1 MTNTNRRRFPILLA
15 TTLAL
20 LAILGALFLPDRAQ
34 AQAIVLVSNIGQ
46 SDDSSAFV
54 NPRFLRAQAFSVP
67 TGGGDYTLTSI
78 DLLFTSEGISASNIS
93 SLTVGVWSADSSGHP
108 ETSQWT
114 LTNPAEVTL
123 DTEAS
128 FGAPAGA
135 TLEAGKT
142 YLVVVDNNNTSLGN
156 FQGPTWV
163 GTASDAQDATST
175 TDWTIG
181 DVGLWKLRADASW
194 SDDSDANA
202 QFLRVNGS
210 AASGEDDPPPLST
223 DATLSG
229 LSLGTGVTLSPAFAS
244 GTDTYTASVAN
255 SVDEVTVTPT
265 TNHASA
271 TVEILDTDD
280 NELNDSDDMED
291 DFQVAL
297 SVGDTVI
304 KVKVTAEDGTSSQT
318 YTVTVTRA
326 ADMTPDDPPDD
337 SGNVSEGDTDLPG
350 DTTTTGKVEV
360 GGSVTGTIADTTDD
374 LTTGDSFKVDL
385 EAGKRYQIDV
395 EGAPT
400 GRGTLPDPWLGN
412 ILDPD
417 GNLVQNSGD
426 NDDGVGL
433 NARLILTPT
442 ADGTH
447 YVNVQSYFVPNNQQG
462 TYTLSVILL
471 GANGASE
478 ADTDFPATTATTGRV
493 DVGASVTGNIGTNTD
508 EDWFRVDLEAGKTYQ
523 FDLEGAHNGR
533 GTLPDPY
540 LFVYDGLGT
549 GQAQNNDVDNSLGNL
564 NSRGVFA
571 PTATGTYYLEASEAN
586 SANTGTYTLSVRDI
600 TPLCTLNTGDI
611 WCGVVT
617 VERIPLLVFGEVS
630 DGYVAAFPA
639 FMTPQFG
646 DLSNKNFTYDGTRYT
661 IDTIAVSPPVLT
673 SYGGVYFSLDRALPR
688 NVREAL
694 VLYIGPT
701 SRNSSPSGVT
711 SLSGFNASVDYEET
725 SHTFYWRPDGQTD
738 VGESDLG
745 PGVDWSSQAAVTV
758 RLRENAP
765 PVFTSAAAFTVNE
778 NETTVGEVTA
788 TDADP
793 GDTYLRYEITG
804 GTDRY
809 ESDGT
814 TERFE
819 IDDTS
824 GELSFKSAPNY
835 EDPQDAGADNTY
847 EVVVEARSGMDL
859 KKNSER
865 GITNRTPQPI
875 TVTVTDA
882 DEQSAKPAKPTLAK
896 VAGSSTSLT
905 ATWTKP
911 DLDGGPDITG
921 YNVAYREYATG
932 TGGEWTALDNNVTA
946 VTAIITG
953 LSADTAYQARVQAE
967 NGELPSDWSDPSD
980 PFSPKSCALN
990 TGDLWCGVVTVAG
1003 VLGNTAHGFVFDDG
1017 DLDGNPE
1024 DKMFLGYPIGGVA
1037 VGTTGNAAGALGV
1050 ILDEAL
1056 SDDHWATLELHVD
1069 GHSKPFA
1076 FSAASTQ
1083 SGDSTYTWADAGLD
1097 WSSASTV
1104 TLRLRRTDPPM
1115 LGVASASAT
1124 EGKGVAF
1131 TVTLSPATGRQVT
1144 ATWTA
1149 SIESGDTASAAD
1161 LGTTKT
1167 GTVEIEAGET
1177 EATFEV
1183 ATAQDAAD
1191 EDDETFTVTLS
1202 NQSPSVVGLADATA
1216 TGTIRDDDDLR
1227 VVTIAG
1233 PAGGAT
1239 LEELDAEFTLSRTGS
1254 TAAAL
1259 TVSVAVTQ
1267 QADRDLLPDG
1277 AAANRTVTFAV
1288 AAATAVLTV
1297 ELEDDD
1303 LRELRGD
1310 LTVEV
1315 QAGTGYTVGNPSRA
1329 VVDVRDGD
1337 QGAPLTPQGL
1347 TAAAGAAAG
1356 EVVLTWT
1363 EPAPHLAYDLHQ
1375 YRYKTD
1381 GAYGSWTNIPDS
1393 GRDDARQ
1400 GANLADYT
1408 VTGLAGG
1415 QEHTFQVRA
1424 QISYGTLSVNVFSA
1438 ASNEAKAT
1446 PPVPAVTLHL
1456 TDSSANAVGNAT
1468 VLENRGTIT
1477 VTATVAPGSVT
1488 PFTVTV
1494 SASPVAPATTDDF
1507 TLSDDRV
1514 LSFAANATESTGMVT
1529 IGVVDDDVPEPS
1541 DVVTVS
1547 GAVSDTAVTAPEDV
1561 TLTIANDDVDVPFDI
1576 TVEAPATVAED
1587 AGTAPVRVTLTT
1599 QENEA
1604 PTIGTDVFFYREG
1617 TAEDGADYT
1626 SPVMGALVT
1635 TLAVSAFS
1643 QNDDRTAWEAQTMF
1657 TIGIVDDGL
1666 DEADET
1672 IEFRIATQNEVAP
1685 DQTITITDD
1694 DAPPSV
1700 SFGAASY
1707 AVDEGGSVEVAVVL
1721 SAPSGRERVEVP
1733 LAHEGEGG
1741 AALPDDYSGVPA
1753 EVTFAAGETERK
1765 FTIEAPADAYA
1776 EAGEGVALSFG
1787 TLPDGATAG
1796 SVREATVSLNDV
1808 AVTVSFE
1815 QAAYTAAEGGSNV
1828 VVALTLTPALSH
1840 LISIPM
1846 TARHGAGATAA
1857 DYGGIADGRAAL
1869 FTAGQ
1874 TRSVFDVTAVDD
1886 ALDEADETVTFGFT
1900 FATSYTGLTKGSVA
1914 EATLTLADDDDPP
1927 GVEDVM
1933 AASAVE
1939 GEPVQFE
1946 VTLTEASGRTV
1957 NLRWQV
1963 RVRVDGVSAAA
1974 ADFDP
1979 FPQDGVL
1986 TFAPG
1991 DTTRTIT
1998 VATAEDTAD
2007 EEDETFEV
2015 RITEVR
2021 ITPDGNV
2028 DLAGSLTVTGTIED
2042 DDPEPGLSV
2051 EDASAVEGEP
2061 VQFEVTLTEASGKR
2075 VTVDW
2080 RASVE
2085 PGDTAGA
2092 GDFTAANGTLIFTAG
2107 QQSKTVEVATARDDI
2122 EEEDE
2127 SFTLTLSNPT
2137 NATLST
2143 DRTATGTIDG
2153 DPLVLSVASG
2163 SAVEGNEV
2171 RFTATLS
2178 VASTQDVTV
2187 DWEVWLDDRSDT
2199 AEPEDFADLTA
2210 EHGTLTIAA
2219 GQTTGTVRVG
2229 TAADTLPF
2237 ETSESF
2243 TLLLSNPVNAT
2254 VADPTV
2260 RGTIVNR
2267 PPPAARTAFTA
2278 LPSSNTEV
2286 VLAWEAATRESVVQ
2300 AGVPSNTYVP
2310 LFIEMSL
2317 NAEITRH
2324 EYRYKT
2330 VGGAY
2335 PATWTAI
2342 ADSASGGANAYGYT
2356 VAGLSNETVYKFQLR
2371 TVGVGGNGRPVTSNA
2386 VTPTP
2391 GICDRTPQ
2399 VRDAIVAEVPGVADC
2414 AHVKLAHLAA
2424 IRRLD
2429 DHGVGT
2435 IEKGI
2440 ESLRVNDFAGLTNLD
2455 TLNLVANELT
2465 KLPTGVF
2472 AGLTN
2477 LVVLYLSD
2485 NRLTE
2490 VHAGEFAGL
2499 TKLTYFGVSDNQL
2512 TEIPGDLFA
2521 GQPYLDAIRIRNNR
2535 LSTLPDGLFAGRA
2548 SPGLLFVDGN
2558 TVDPLPLTVTLEPV
2572 GLDQVR
2578 AKVPAGAPFE
2588 MRLPVTVTD
2597 GALADGLTTLTVAAG
2612 SVESTPVTV
2621 YRTAGTGGA
2630 VTVDLGTPLPSPP
2643 ELHWG
2648 YVLTPAASGLPVTVP
2663 AAQIAPAAPVEENTT
2678 AVRTLRA
2685 SDAGGGTVTWSKTGG
2700 ADAARFALT
2709 AAGVLTF
2716 VSAPDYEAP
2725 ADVASADPRNDAA
2738 NNEYVVFVTPS
2749 DGTELRLVV
2758 RVTNVNEAPTAGTVT
2773 IDDMTP
2779 AVGVTLT
2786 ATVAGLVDPDGLPEP
2801 FTTLSWQWYR
2811 TPTDGSET
2819 VIPGAIGATYTAA
2832 AADLG
2837 ATLTAKATY
2846 TDRGGFD
2853 NTLASDSTAAVLP
2866 NTAPVIT
2873 TTSPVAVA
2881 ENGTAVATLAAT
2893 DADRNPIA
2901 WSKTGGADADRFA
2914 LSAQGVLTFK
2924 AEPDYESPAD
2934 VASIDPA
2941 NDADN
2946 NEYVVFVTASDGTD
2960 DTELQL
2966 VVRVTNANEAPT
2978 GTVTIDDTSP
2988 TIGDVLT
2995 ASAAA
3000 VADQDGL
3007 PDPFTPAWQ
3016 WYRTPMGGSE
3026 TEIDGATAAT
3036 YTVVRADYGATLT
3049 AKATWTDK
3057 GGFTNT
3063 LASAA
3068 TEATPRPFCTENPGD
3083 IWCGVVTVERIP
3095 LLVFGEVSDGY
3106 VAAFPAFMTPQFGD
3120 LSNKNFTYDG
3130 TRYTID
3136 TIAVSPPVLTSYGGV
3151 YFSLDRA
3158 LPRNVREALVLYIG
3172 PTSRN
3177 SSPSGVTSLS
3187 GFNASVDY
3195 EETSHTFY
3203 WRPDGQT
3210 DVGESDL
3217 GPGVD
3222 WSSQAAVTV
3231 RLREN
3236 APPVFT
3242 SAAAFTVNENE
3253 TTVGEVT
3260 ATDADPGDTY
3270 LRYEITGGTDRYESD
3285 GTTERFEIDDTSG
3298 ELSFKSAPN
3307 YEDPQDAGADNT
3319 YEVVVEARSGMDL
3332 KKNSE
3337 RGITNRTPQP
3347 ITVTVTDADEQSAKP
3362 AKPTLAKVTGSS
3374 TSLTA
3379 TWTKPDLDGGPDIT
3393 GYAVQYKVNTATT
3406 WEDFAHTGTA
3416 VTTTITGLTA
3426 DTSYQVQVRA
3436 KNGET
3441 DSDWSDPS
3449 DAVSTNAATPGTT
3462 PTLSIADAAASEGS
3476 NVTFTVTLSEAA
3488 AAAVTAT
3495 WTASIETDDTAVA
3508 ADLGTTKTGTV
3519 TVAAGNMMGTFEVP
3533 VVNDATDEGDETFT
3547 VTLSSPSSNA
3557 KLETDPTA
3565 TGTIEDDDATLPTI
3579 SAVAVTST
3587 PVLETDTYGAGETIE
3602 VSVTFDEAVTA
3613 TSDTDFVLSVAGAS
3627 RAPLVRGSG
3636 TATLVFG
3643 YTVVSSDEDDDGIWI
3658 GDQDRTLVGN
3668 RNGDPQ
3674 NGTITS
3680 VATST
3685 AADLTHAELGQ
3696 QSDHKV
3702 DGSRSIVSV
3711 AVSSTPMLETDTYGA
3726 GETIRFTVT
3735 FNVPV
3740 DVSGDPVLAFALGN
3754 QGDVRDVDAAH
3765 ESGSGTTALV
3775 FAYTVVSTDEDS
3787 NGIFLRDEDDF
3798 DDPDGPVRLDSDD
3811 TIQFTGTSTDVPLY
3825 WQGRGTQSGHK
3836 VEGSRTTGNNAPVFT
3851 SSASLS
3857 VEENTDFATVVA
3869 VDNDADDDIT
3879 GYAIT
3884 GGTDQLFFSEVTSA
3898 GVLSFNDA
3906 PNFEDPKDSGTDNT
3920 YVVTVQATSGTGTR
3934 EMTASQTITVTVTD
3948 ALEKSAKPD
3957 KPTLAKVTGSS
3968 TSLTATWTKPDLN
3981 GGPDITGYAVQ
3992 YKVNTATTW
4001 EDFAHSDTAVTT
4013 TITGLTADTSYQV
4026 QVRAKNGE
4034 TDSDWS
4040 DPSDA
4045 VRTSAVDM
4053 PIPPGLE
4060 VTLHLSA
4067 DEPLENAGWIPVTA
4081 TVSPASPVAFTVT
4094 VSARPV
4100 VPATDADFRLSSN
4113 LVLSFA
4119 ADATE
4124 STGVVR
4130 IGLVDDDDPEPDDVV
4145 RVSGAVSNTAIPD
4158 PDDVTLTIVNDD
4170 PEDFDVAVSAPAAV
4184 DEDAGMATVTVTLTT
4199 RRNSAPVIDVDLYYY
4214 WRLETATRGED
4225 YRPPPGEVFVSHVLF
4240 DTVPTSAFSPNA
4252 AGTAWE
4258 AERTFTIGIVDD
4270 PEAEGNET
4278 IVFRVATSSDSSPNH
4293 TIILRDDDTPVLRNV
4308 TLVSGPGSDG
4318 VWRTGERV
4326 DVEVRYSLPV
4336 VVERPDCW
4344 TLDADGTCRPPGPY
4358 MLVGFRSDAHP
4369 GYGAGP
4375 APLAPYVGGSGTATL
4390 RFAYTVGAAEDGAL
4404 RVLVGT
4410 NGIFLRGATIRPPGG
4425 GDVELSEYTNTR
4437 VLQVDVVRT
4446 GGGAWTA
4453 GDTVRV
4459 KVTFAGPVQY
4469 TPPDSP
4475 QNRDEVFV
4483 DKRRGTPTIRLR
4495 LGEAPNPRL
4504 PRTARYERGSG
4515 TDTLTFEYAVTA
4527 GDGRVS
4533 AVEAVADSLARNGA
4547 TIRNEDGYDAELN
4560 HVDVLWYSWLA
4571 LRVRHATAREGEPL
4585 RFTMELA
4592 RASQAPVTVDYETA
4606 DGTATA
4612 GEDYTAKRGTVT
4624 FTPGRTRRTVEV
4636 PVLRDGKAE
4645 GVETMVLRL
4654 SNARSEGSE
4663 VPVEMKV
4670 SEAQGAIE
4678 NVAPEVN
4685 TPAAGVPT
4693 INGTAQVGETLTAG
4707 TSGIAD
4713 QNGLENAAFSY
4724 QWLADHAKIAGANS
4738 STRTLTDVDQGK
4750 AIRVRV
4756 SFTDDAGHWETLTS
4770 APTEPVLE
4778 EPVFGDGP
4786 PGAPGNL
4793 TVTAGDQELTLSW
4806 EPPADNGTA
4815 PATRYRIEWRM
4826 DGKDYKKGHWGTS
4839 GSTTYTK
4846 TDLANGVKYVFRVKA
4861 ENGSGN
4867 SYGPYGPASEE
4878 VSATPTSGSAVDLGT
4893 PVLSNTETLHHGMV
4907 QLDWEDIEDAG
4918 WYVVQYYHVK
4928 SGEWLDLPAAG
4939 VDIAFHGSGAVVS
4952 NLHGLSWLRV
4962 RAVSCAGESEWSQI
4976 EELYGTKASD
4986 WEGVPVPDVAEG
4998 DQIEPCPVI
5007 LGTPVLSNT
5016 KTLHHGMVRLDWEDI
5031 EDAGWY
5037 VVQYYHVK
5045 SGEWLDLPAAG
5056 VDIAFHGS
5064 SAVVSNLHG
5073 LSWLRV
5079 RAMSCAGE
5087 SEWSQ
5092 IEELYGTNASDWEGV
5107 PVPEV
5112 AEGDEI
5118 EPCSEEVATP
5128 DNSPATGAPAIGGT
5142 AQVGET
5148 LTADTSG
5155 VADADGLTNA
5165 TFSYQW
5171 LADDSDISGA
5181 TNATYTLVAEDEGKA
5196 IKVQVSFTD
5205 DADNEE
5211 TLTSAAT
5218 GAVDARPNSPATG
5231 APTINGTA
5239 QVGEALTADTSGIAD
5254 ADGLSNVQYEYQ
5266 WLADDAEIAGATGS
5280 THTLADTDE
5289 GKAIKVEVSFTDD
5302 AGNDESMT
5310 SSATDA
5316 VAAPTPNTPATGA
5329 PTITGTV
5336 QVGETL
5342 TADTSGVADADG
5354 LTNATFR
5361 YQWLADDSDI
5371 SGATNATYTLAD
5383 TDEGKAIKVRV
5394 SFADD
5399 AGNGETL
5406 TSAATDAVSAAP
5418 TTNTPATGAPAITGT
5433 AQVGETLTADTSGI
5447 ADADGLG
5454 NVQYE
5459 HQWLADDSEIAG
5471 ATGSTYTLADTDESK
5486 AIKVEVSFTD
5496 DAGNDESMTSS
5507 ATDAVAAPPPNS
5519 PATGAPSISGTAQ
5532 VDEMLTADTSGLADA
5547 DGLTN
5552 ATFSYQWLADD
5563 TEIAGAASLTYTL
5576 VAADEGKVIK
5586 VRVTFTDDEGN
5597 DESLTSAATDAVAAR
5612 PNSLATGAP
5621 TISGTVQ
5628 VGKAL
5633 TADTSGLAD
5642 VDGLTN
5648 ATFSYQWLADDTEIA
5663 GATSLTYT
5671 LAATDEGKAIKVQV
5685 TFTDDEGNDESL
5697 TSGATDAVAAA
5708 EPSEPPAKPRGLEAT
5723 ATHDSVT
5730 LTWDDPQDDSITG
5743 YVILRRVRENDEGGE
5758 FSELVAD
5765 TGSASTT
5772 YTDGTVVAE
5781 TTYTYR
5787 IKAINGAGT
5796 SERSR
5801 WFHIDIPA
5809 APVPDKPTGLS
5820 ATATH
5825 DQVVLTWDDPGDDS
5839 ITGYVILRRLRYDDP
5854 KGHFDELVA
5863 DTGTADTTYTDDTV
5877 AAGTSY
5883 TYRIK
5888 AINGAGPG
5896 ERSRWFHIDTPA
5908 AP

>member
-1 MTNTNRRRFPILLA
+1 M
-15 TTLAL
+15 
-20 LAILGALFLPDRAQ
+20 
-34 AQAIVLVSNIGQ
+34 
-46 SDDSSAFV
+46 
-54 NPRFLRAQAFSVP
+54 
-67 TGGGDYTLTSI
+67 
-78 DLLFTSEGISASNIS
+78 
-93 SLTVGVWSADSSGHP
+93 
-108 ETSQWT
+108 
-114 LTNPAEVTL
+114 
-123 DTEAS
+123 
-128 FGAPAGA
+128 
-135 TLEAGKT
+135 
-142 YLVVVDNNNTSLGN
+142 
-156 FQGPTWV
+156 
-163 GTASDAQDATST
+163 
-175 TDWTIG
+175 
-181 DVGLWKLRADASW
+181 
-194 SDDSDANA
+194 
-202 QFLRVNGS
+202 
-210 AASGEDDPPPLST
+210 
-223 DATLSG
+223 
-229 LSLGTGVTLSPAFAS
+229 
-244 GTDTYTASVAN
+244 
-255 SVDEVTVTPT
+255 
-265 TNHASA
+265 
-271 TVEILDTDD
+271 
-280 NELNDSDDMED
+280 
-291 DFQVAL
+291 
-297 SVGDTVI
+297 
-304 KVKVTAEDGTSSQT
+304 
-318 YTVTVTRA
+318 
-326 ADMTPDDPPDD
+326 
-337 SGNVSEGDTDLPG
+337 
-350 DTTTTGKVEV
+350 
-360 GGSVTGTIADTTDD
+360 
-374 LTTGDSFKVDL
+374 
-385 EAGKRYQIDV
+385 
-395 EGAPT
+395 
-400 GRGTLPDPWLGN
+400 
-412 ILDPD
+412 
-417 GNLVQNSGD
+417 
-426 NDDGVGL
+426 
-433 NARLILTPT
+433 
-442 ADGTH
+442 
-447 YVNVQSYFVPNNQQG
+447 
-462 TYTLSVILL
+462 
-471 GANGASE
+471 
-478 ADTDFPATTATTGRV
+478 
-493 DVGASVTGNIGTNTD
+493 
-508 EDWFRVDLEAGKTYQ
+508 
-523 FDLEGAHNGR
+523 
-533 GTLPDPY
+533 
-540 LFVYDGLGT
+540 
-549 GQAQNNDVDNSLGNL
+549 
-564 NSRGVFA
+564 
-571 PTATGTYYLEASEAN
+571 
-586 SANTGTYTLSVRDI
+586 
-600 TPLCTLNTGDI
+600 
-611 WCGVVT
+611 
-617 VERIPLLVFGEVS
+617 
-630 DGYVAAFPA
+630 
-639 FMTPQFG
+639 
-646 DLSNKNFTYDGTRYT
+646 
-661 IDTIAVSPPVLT
+661 
-673 SYGGVYFSLDRALPR
+673 
-688 NVREAL
+688 
-694 VLYIGPT
+694 
-701 SRNSSPSGVT
+701 
-711 SLSGFNASVDYEET
+711 
-725 SHTFYWRPDGQTD
+725 
-738 VGESDLG
+738 
-745 PGVDWSSQAAVTV
+745 
-758 RLRENAP
+758 
-765 PVFTSAAAFTVNE
+765 
-778 NETTVGEVTA
+778 
-788 TDADP
+788 
-793 GDTYLRYEITG
+793 
-804 GTDRY
+804 
-809 ESDGT
+809 
-814 TERFE
+814 
-819 IDDTS
+819 
-824 GELSFKSAPNY
+824 
-835 EDPQDAGADNTY
+835 
-847 EVVVEARSGMDL
+847 
-859 KKNSER
+859 
-865 GITNRTPQPI
+865 
-875 TVTVTDA
+875 
-882 DEQSAKPAKPTLAK
+882 
-896 VAGSSTSLT
+896 
-905 ATWTKP
+905 
-911 DLDGGPDITG
+911 
-921 YNVAYREYATG
+921 
-932 TGGEWTALDNNVTA
+932 
-946 VTAIITG
+946 
-953 LSADTAYQARVQAE
+953 
-967 NGELPSDWSDPSD
+967 
-980 PFSPKSCALN
+980 
-990 TGDLWCGVVTVAG
+990 
-1003 VLGNTAHGFVFDDG
+1003 
-1017 DLDGNPE
+1017 
-1024 DKMFLGYPIGGVA
+1024 
-1037 VGTTGNAAGALGV
+1037 
-1050 ILDEAL
+1050 
-1056 SDDHWATLELHVD
+1056 
-1069 GHSKPFA
+1069 
-1076 FSAASTQ
+1076 
-1083 SGDSTYTWADAGLD
+1083 
-1097 WSSASTV
+1097 
-1104 TLRLRRTDPPM
+1104 
-1115 LGVASASAT
+1115 
-1124 EGKGVAF
+1124 
-1131 TVTLSPATGRQVT
+1131 
-1144 ATWTA
+1144 
-1149 SIESGDTASAAD
+1149 
-1161 LGTTKT
+1161 
-1167 GTVEIEAGET
+1167 
-1177 EATFEV
+1177 
-1183 ATAQDAAD
+1183 
-1191 EDDETFTVTLS
+1191 
-1202 NQSPSVVGLADATA
+1202 
-1216 TGTIRDDDDLR
+1216 
-1227 VVTIAG
+1227 
-1233 PAGGAT
+1233 
-1239 LEELDAEFTLSRTGS
+1239 
-1254 TAAAL
+1254 
-1259 TVSVAVTQ
+1259 
-1267 QADRDLLPDG
+1267 
-1277 AAANRTVTFAV
+1277 
-1288 AAATAVLTV
+1288 
-1297 ELEDDD
+1297 
-1303 LRELRGD
+1303 
-1310 LTVEV
+1310 
-1315 QAGTGYTVGNPSRA
+1315 
-1329 VVDVRDGD
+1329 
-1337 QGAPLTPQGL
+1337 
-1347 TAAAGAAAG
+1347 
-1356 EVVLTWT
+1356 
-1363 EPAPHLAYDLHQ
+1363 
-1375 YRYKTD
+1375 
-1381 GAYGSWTNIPDS
+1381 
-1393 GRDDARQ
+1393 
-1400 GANLADYT
+1400 
-1408 VTGLAGG
+1408 
-1415 QEHTFQVRA
+1415 
-1424 QISYGTLSVNVFSA
+1424 
-1438 ASNEAKAT
+1438 
-1446 PPVPAVTLHL
+1446 
-1456 TDSSANAVGNAT
+1456 
-1468 VLENRGTIT
+1468 
-1477 VTATVAPGSVT
+1477 
-1488 PFTVTV
+1488 
-1494 SASPVAPATTDDF
+1494 
-1507 TLSDDRV
+1507 
-1514 LSFAANATESTGMVT
+1514 
-1529 IGVVDDDVPEPS
+1529 
-1541 DVVTVS
+1541 
-1547 GAVSDTAVTAPEDV
+1547 
-1561 TLTIANDDVDVPFDI
+1561 
-1576 TVEAPATVAED
+1576 
-1587 AGTAPVRVTLTT
+1587 
-1599 QENEA
+1599 
-1604 PTIGTDVFFYREG
+1604 
-1617 TAEDGADYT
+1617 
-1626 SPVMGALVT
+1626 
-1635 TLAVSAFS
+1635 
-1643 QNDDRTAWEAQTMF
+1643 
-1657 TIGIVDDGL
+1657 
-1666 DEADET
+1666 
-1672 IEFRIATQNEVAP
+1672 
-1685 DQTITITDD
+1685 
-1694 DAPPSV
+1694 
-1700 SFGAASY
+1700 
-1707 AVDEGGSVEVAVVL
+1707 
-1721 SAPSGRERVEVP
+1721 
-1733 LAHEGEGG
+1733 
-1741 AALPDDYSGVPA
+1741 
-1753 EVTFAAGETERK
+1753 
-1765 FTIEAPADAYA
+1765 
-1776 EAGEGVALSFG
+1776 
-1787 TLPDGATAG
+1787 
-1796 SVREATVSLNDV
+1796 
-1808 AVTVSFE
+1808 
-1815 QAAYTAAEGGSNV
+1815 
-1828 VVALTLTPALSH
+1828 
-1840 LISIPM
+1840 
-1846 TARHGAGATAA
+1846 
-1857 DYGGIADGRAAL
+1857 
-1869 FTAGQ
+1869 
-1874 TRSVFDVTAVDD
+1874 
-1886 ALDEADETVTFGFT
+1886 
-1900 FATSYTGLTKGSVA
+1900 
-1914 EATLTLADDDDPP
+1914 
-1927 GVEDVM
+1927 
-1933 AASAVE
+1933 
-1939 GEPVQFE
+1939 
-1946 VTLTEASGRTV
+1946 
-1957 NLRWQV
+1957 
-1963 RVRVDGVSAAA
+1963 
-1974 ADFDP
+1974 
-1979 FPQDGVL
+1979 
-1986 TFAPG
+1986 
-1991 DTTRTIT
+1991 
-1998 VATAEDTAD
+1998 
-2007 EEDETFEV
+2007 
-2015 RITEVR
+2015 
-2021 ITPDGNV
+2021 
-2028 DLAGSLTVTGTIED
+2028 
-2042 DDPEPGLSV
+2042 
-2051 EDASAVEGEP
+2051 
-2061 VQFEVTLTEASGKR
+2061 
-2075 VTVDW
+2075 
-2080 RASVE
+2080 
-2085 PGDTAGA
+2085 
-2092 GDFTAANGTLIFTAG
+2092 
-2107 QQSKTVEVATARDDI
+2107 
-2122 EEEDE
+2122 
-2127 SFTLTLSNPT
+2127 
-2137 NATLST
+2137 
-2143 DRTATGTIDG
+2143 
-2153 DPLVLSVASG
+2153 
-2163 SAVEGNEV
+2163 
-2171 RFTATLS
+2171 
-2178 VASTQDVTV
+2178 
-2187 DWEVWLDDRSDT
+2187 
-2199 AEPEDFADLTA
+2199 
-2210 EHGTLTIAA
+2210 
-2219 GQTTGTVRVG
+2219 
-2229 TAADTLPF
+2229 
-2237 ETSESF
+2237 
-2243 TLLLSNPVNAT
+2243 
-2254 VADPTV
+2254 
-2260 RGTIVNR
+2260 
-2267 PPPAARTAFTA
+2267 
-2278 LPSSNTEV
+2278 
-2286 VLAWEAATRESVVQ
+2286 Q

-2399 VRDAIVAEVPGVADC
+2399 VRDAIVAEVDGVDDC
-2414 AHVKLAHLAA
+2414 AHVSRAHLAA

-2429 DHGVGT
+2429 DHGRGT
-2435 IEKGI
+2435 IRKGI
-2440 ESLRVNDFAGLTNLD
+2440 ESLSVNDFAGLTNLD

-2758 RVTNVNEAPTAGTVT
+2758 RVINVNEAPTAGTVT
-2773 IDDMTP
+2773 IDGMTP

-2811 TPTDGSET
+2811 TPTGGSET

-2846 TDRGGFD
+2846 TDGGGFD

-2866 NTAPVIT
+2866 NTAPVIK

-2881 ENGTAVATLAAT
+2881 ENGTAVATLAAS
-2893 DADRNPIA
+2893 DADGDPIA

-2934 VASIDPA
+2934 VASADPA
-2941 NDADN
+2941 NDAEN

-2966 VVRVTNANEAPT
+2966 VVRVTNANDAPT

-2988 TIGDVLT
+2988 MIGDVLT
-2995 ASAAA
+2995 ARAVD
-3000 VADQDGL
+3000 VADPDGL
-3007 PDPFTPAWQ
+3007 PDSYELAWQ
-3016 WYRTPMGGSE
+3016 WYRTLTGGSE

-3036 YTVVRADYGATLT
+3036 YTVVAADYDATLT
-3049 AKATWTDK
+3049 AKATWTDN

-3068 TEATPRPFCTENPGD
+3068 TEVTPRTSCTENPGD

-3158 LPRNVREALVLYIG
+3158 LPRNAREALLLYIG

-3362 AKPTLAKVTGSS
+3362 AKPTLAAVAGSS
-3374 TSLTA
+3374 TSLRA
-3379 TWTKPDLDGGPDIT
+3379 SWTKPDLNGGPEIT
-3393 GYAVQYKVNTATT
+3393 GYNVQYKVNTATT
-3406 WEDFAHTGTA
+3406 WEDFAHSDTA

-3476 NVTFTVTLSEAA
+3476 NVTFTVTLSEADAADVTATWTASIETDDTAVAADLGTTKTGTVTVAAGNMMGTFEVPVVNDATDEGDETFTVTLSSPSSNAKLETDPTATGTIEDDDAAMTPTSCTLNTGDIWCGVVTVGAIKTTDDALVGHGFVEAGGLSAGSLAGNPDDTMFSVGGNDYTIQGVYIQVPTADHLTGTLFVLLSANLTDDDKAGLLLPVDGTTTPFEFSGATIGTTGLYSWGLSGLTWSAEDTVTIRVRPRTLSVADASDAENDGKVEFTVTLSEA
-3488 AAAVTAT
+3488 AATAVTAT

-3565 TGTIEDDDATLPTI
+3565 TGTIEDDDAAMPTI

-3602 VSVTFDEAVTA
+3602 VSVTFNEAVTA

-4094 VSARPV
+4094 VSASPV
-4100 VPATDADFRLSSN
+4100 APATDADFRLSSN

-4130 IGLVDDDDPEPDDVV
+4130 IGLVDDDNPEPDDVV

-4184 DEDAGMATVTVTLTT
+4184 DEDAGMATVTVALTT
-4199 RRNSAPVIDVDLYYY
+4199 RKNSAPVIDVDLYYY
-4214 WRLETATRGED
+4214 WRPETATRGED

-4258 AERTFTIGIVDD
+4258 TERTFEIGIVDD

-4326 DVEVRYSLPV
+4326 DVEARYSLPV

-4344 TLDADGTCRPPGPY
+4344 TLDAEGTCRPPGPY
-4358 MLVGFRSDAHP
+4358 MLVAFRSDARP

-4390 RFAYTVGAAEDGAL
+4390 RFAHTVGAAEDGAL
-4404 RVLVGT
+4404 RVVVGE

-4446 GGGAWTA
+4446 GGGVWTA
-4453 GDTVRV
+4453 GDTVLV
-4459 KVTFAGPVQY
+4459 KVRFAGPVQY
-4469 TPPDSP
+4469 TPPDQP

-4483 DKRRGTPTIRLR
+4483 DERRGTPTIRLR

-4592 RASQAPVTVDYETA
+4592 RASLAPVTVDYETA

-4670 SEAQGAIE
+4670 SEARGAIE

-4713 QNGLENAAFSY
+4713 QNGLENATFSY

-4786 PGAPGNL
+4786 PGAPRNL
-4793 TVTAGDQELTLSW
+4793 TATAGDQEITLSW
-4806 EPPADNGTA
+4806 EPPEDNGNP
-4815 PATRYRIEWRM
+4815 PATRYRIEWRI
-4826 DGKDYKKGHWGTS
+4826 DGKDYKKGHWGTA

-4846 TDLANGVKYVFRVKA
+4846 TDLANGVNYIFRVKA

-4893 PVLSNTETLHHGMV
+4893 PVLSNTKTLHHGMV

-4939 VDIAFHGSGAVVS
+4939 VDMAFHGSSAVVS

-4962 RAVSCAGESEWSQI
+4962 RAMSCAGESEWSQI
-4976 EELYGTKASD
+4976 EELYGTNASD
-4986 WEGVPVPDVAEG
+4986 WDGVPVPEVAEG
-4998 DQIEPCPVI
+4998 DQIDPCPVI

-5016 KTLHHGMVRLDWEDI
+5016 KTLHHGMVRLDWQDI

-5045 SGEWLDLPAAG
+5045 SGEWLDLPAEG

-5118 EPCSEEVATP
+5118 EPCSEDADTP
-5128 DNSPATGAPAIGGT
+5128 ANSPATGAPTISGTAHVGETLTAGTSGIADEDGLENVSFSYQWLSDDAEITGAIGSTYTLTDSEEGKAVKIEVSFTDDEGNNETLTSVATAAVTAEPAPNNPATGAPTISGT

-5155 VADADGLTNA
+5155 IADADGLANA

-5171 LADDSDISGA
+5171 LADDSDIAGA
-5181 TNATYTLVAEDEGKA
+5181 AGSTYTPVAVDEGKD

-5205 DADNEE
+5205 DSGNDEE
-5211 TLTSAAT
+5211 LTSAAT
-5218 GAVDARPNSPATG
+5218 DAVAAAPTPNNPATGAPTISGTAQVGQTLTANTSGVADADGLSNVQYEHQWLADDADISGATNATYTPVAFDEGKVIKVRVSFTDDEGNEETLASGATDAVSAAPTPNSPATG
-5231 APTINGTA
+5231 APTISGTA
-5239 QVGEALTADTSGIAD
+5239 RVGETLTANTSGIAD

-5266 WLADDAEIAGATGS
+5266 WLADDA
-5280 THTLADTDE
+5280 
-5289 GKAIKVEVSFTDD
+5289 
-5302 AGNDESMT
+5302 
-5310 SSATDA
+5310 
-5316 VAAPTPNTPATGA
+5316 
-5329 PTITGTV
+5329 
-5336 QVGETL
+5336 
-5342 TADTSGVADADG
+5342 
-5354 LTNATFR
+5354 
-5361 YQWLADDSDI
+5361 DI
-5371 SGATNATYTLAD
+5371 S
-5383 TDEGKAIKVRV
+5383 
-5394 SFADD
+5394 
-5399 AGNGETL
+5399 
-5406 TSAATDAVSAAP
+5406 
-5418 TTNTPATGAPAITGT
+5418 
-5433 AQVGETLTADTSGI
+5433 
-5447 ADADGLG
+5447 
-5454 NVQYE
+5454 
-5459 HQWLADDSEIAG
+5459 G
-5471 ATGSTYTLADTDESK
+5471 ATGSTYTLADAE
-5486 AIKVEVSFTD
+5486 
-5496 DAGNDESMTSS
+5496 
-5507 ATDAVAAPPPNS
+5507 
-5519 PATGAPSISGTAQ
+5519 
-5532 VDEMLTADTSGLADA
+5532 
-5547 DGLTN
+5547 
-5552 ATFSYQWLADD
+5552 
-5563 TEIAGAASLTYTL
+5563 
-5576 VAADEGKVIK
+5576 
-5586 VRVTFTDDEGN
+5586 
-5597 DESLTSAATDAVAAR
+5597 
-5612 PNSLATGAP
+5612 
-5621 TISGTVQ
+5621 
-5628 VGKAL
+5628 
-5633 TADTSGLAD
+5633 
-5642 VDGLTN
+5642 
-5648 ATFSYQWLADDTEIA
+5648 
-5663 GATSLTYT
+5663 
-5671 LAATDEGKAIKVQV
+5671 EGKAIKVKV
-5685 TFTDDEGNDESL
+5685 TFTDDADNEESL
-5697 TSGATDAVAAA
+5697 ISAATDAVAAA
-5708 EPSEPPAKPRGLEAT
+5708 EPSEPPAKPKGLEAT

-5730 LTWDDPQDDSITG
+5730 LTWDDPQDESITG
-5743 YVILRRVRENDEGGE
+5743 YVILRRVRENDQGGD
-5758 FSELVAD
+5758 FSVLVAN
-5765 TGSASTT
+5765 TGSAATT
-5772 YTDGTVVAE
+5772 YTDDSVKAS

-5801 WFHIDIPA
+5801 WVHIDTPA
-5809 APVPDKPTGLS
+5809 AHG
-5820 ATATH
+5820 
-5825 DQVVLTWDDPGDDS
+5825 QVVLTWDDPDDDS
-5839 ITGYVILRRLRYDDP
+5839 ITGYVILRRIPGVDP
-5854 KGHFDELVA
+5854 EAQFSELVSN
-5863 DTGTADTTYTDDTV
+5863 TGTAAATYTDASV
-5877 AAGTSY
+5877 AAETRY

-5888 AINGAGPG
+5888 AINAHGTS
-5896 ERSRWFHIDTPA
+5896 ERSRWYHIDTPA